1 MLKGGTALML
11 YYNLDRFSE
20 DIDFDTSVDKDINI
34 TSDLNIVGHLNIV
47 KDTETTKRY
56 KINLHP
62 DSSNNALFLKIE
74 ISRRNKNISR
84 DDLEIKDG
92 IKVYKVEKIIDQKL
106 EALKNRTTSRDLY
119 DVIFLAKNYF
129 DSFNENNKIYLKSLY
144 DNLDTTFNMFYQSFA
159 EDGILKNKFVSVL
172 SDMEYLYNTHFTKL
186 NKEKIDDFLN
196 KQEDVFKKDS
206 NAGQNKGLKR

>member
-1 MLKGGTALML
+1 M
-11 YYNLDRFSE
+11 
-20 DIDFDTSVDKDINI
+20 
-34 TSDLNIVGHLNIV
+34 V

-62 DSSNNALFLKIE
+62 DSSNNTLFLKIE

-144 DNLDTTFNMFYQSFA
+144 DNLDVTFNMFYQSFA

-172 SDMEYLYNTHFTKL
+172 SDLEYLYNVHFTKL

-196 KQEDVFKKDS
+196 KQEDVFTKDS
-206 NAGQNKGLKR
+206 NARQKNKSPKKR